1 TAVASESS
9 ALASS
14 PPRGE
19 HIPPSGHSA
28 PQRIVSMNMCVDA
41 MLVELV
47 DHSRIAALRHY
58 SRDPLRSTIA
68 PIARQLPITHENA
81 EEVVALR
88 PDLVLASR
96 HSAIATRN
104 ALARV
109 GIRFELL
116 DVPDSIEGSIA
127 QVRHVAMLVGA
138 QE

>member
-1 TAVASESS
+1 
-9 ALASS
+9 
-14 PPRGE
+14 
-19 HIPPSGHSA
+19 
-28 PQRIVSMNMCVDA
+28 MCVDA

-47 DHSRIAALRHY
+47 DHSRIAALSHY

-68 PIARQLPITHENA
+68 PIARQLPITHETA

-138 QE
+138 QERGEALVSRIEQAIRRARPDDSAAPVTGAVY